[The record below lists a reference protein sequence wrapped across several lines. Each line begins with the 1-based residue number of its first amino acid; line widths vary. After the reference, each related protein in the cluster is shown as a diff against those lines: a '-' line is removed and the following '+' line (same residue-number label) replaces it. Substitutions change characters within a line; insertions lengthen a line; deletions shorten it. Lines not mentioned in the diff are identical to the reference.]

1 MEAPPCWSRALFSR
15 ERRLHRSSAHILSCP
30 PMKAASSE
38 LNAIIVGVLRSEGPS
53 PELRPHSSDLLQPKH
68 ANTCIRKRL
77 SSKMSD
83 SLFLWGEGRLE
94 LVNVFQVMQ
103 AVLWLRDGDHIL
115 GLLVEEVGLVHVE
128 GQIND
133 LAWRMEIA
141 RVHTGN
147 EFCCADFTVKHGFS
161 TQ

>member
-1 MEAPPCWSRALFSR
+1 MRGFFIELEATFWVSS
-15 ERRLHRSSAHILSCP
+15 RSSGQYLHKE
-30 PMKAASSE
+30 KA
-38 LNAIIVGVLRSEGPS
+38 VLKNER
-53 PELRPHSSDLLQPKH
+53 QPF
-68 ANTCIRKRL
+68 
-77 SSKMSD
+77 SM
-83 SLFLWGEGRLE
+83 GEGRLE

>member
-1 MEAPPCWSRALFSR
+1 MRLMLAFSGWKVL
-15 ERRLHRSSAHILSCP
+15 RRSCARIP
-30 PMKAASSE
+30 LPSSE
-38 LNAIIVGVLRSEGPS
+38 SGRYV
-53 PELRPHSSDLLQPKH
+53 
-68 ANTCIRKRL
+68 CIRKRL
-77 SSKMSD
+77 SLIERQPFSM
-83 SLFLWGEGRLE
+83 GEGRLE
-94 LVNVFQVMQ
+94 LVSVFQVMQ
-103 AVLWLRDGDHIL
+103 AFLWLRDGDHIL